1 MENTVDHLVL
11 RNNMGYVIHIPIL
24 VGSVPPLG
32 VNHKVLVVKLKIH
45 VVCICPE
52 GIDKDIAYIQVIA
65 HVNDGPINE
74 YIAFKSLFNEKENEI
89 KSDDDKGNKTFIIV
103 VSVVSSLFVGVVI
116 VLVVVIVRFN
126 MKNKDLL
133 NKVNTTSFVESKSDP
148 INEDENNSNVLL
160 D

>member
-1 MENTVDHLVL
+1 MIQSNGITQEFEKTNVKVVD
-11 RNNMGYVIHIPIL
+11 NK
-24 VGSVPPLG
+24 
-32 VNHKVLVVKLKIH
+32 VNLNVQ
-45 VVCICPE
+45 
-52 GIDKDIAYIQVIA
+52 GIDKDKDIAYIQVIA